1 MVKRKTPQVKDV
13 IDITPKPEKVTEEQL
28 KEVQGLVTA
37 MHRMQMDIGV
47 AESRKHQILHQLT
60 LVQDKITE
68 VQNTLEKEYGTFD
81 IDMQTGIINYPKEDG
96 EVDKKD

>member
-1 MVKRKTPQVKDV
+1 MAKRKTPKVKDV
-13 IDITPKPEKVTEEQL
+13 IDITPKPEKITEEQL

-60 LVQDKITE
+60 IVQESITNL
-68 VQNTLEKEYGTFD
+68 QNDFEKEYGTFD
-81 IDMQTGIINYPKEDG
+81 VDIQTGAINYPKEDG
-96 EVDKKD
+96 KVDKKD

>member
-1 MVKRKTPQVKDV
+1 MAKRKTPKVKDV
-13 IDITPKPEKVTEEQL
+13 IDITPKPEKITEEQL

-60 LVQDKITE
+60 IVQESITNL
-68 VQNTLEKEYGTFD
+68 QNDFEKEYGTFD
-81 IDMQTGIINYPKEDG
+81 VDMQTGVINYPKENG

>member
-1 MVKRKTPQVKDV
+1 MAKRKIPKVKDV
-13 IDITPKPEKVTEEQL
+13 IDITPKPEKITEEQL

-60 LVQDKITE
+60 IVQESITNL
-68 VQNTLEKEYGTFD
+68 QNDFEKEYGTFD
-81 IDMQTGIINYPKEDG
+81 VDMQTGVINYPKEDG